1 MAEKEKKSAE
11 VGNEITFEKAVEE
24 LNKITDM
31 LESGEAPLEEAME
44 LFKRGI
50 ELTKICQ
57 DKLDSAEQK
66 ITKLIDNGDKIE
78 EVPFEAEKA

>member
-1 MAEKEKKSAE
+1 MAEKEKNTSE
-11 VGNEITFEKAVEE
+11 VNKDVSFEKAVEE
-24 LNKITDM
+24 LNEIVDI
-31 LESGEAPLEEAME
+31 LEGGQAPLEEAME

-57 DKLDSAEQK
+57 NKLDSAEQK
-66 ITKLIDNGDKIE
+66 ITKLIDDGDEVK